1 MPQSPLA
8 TPSACSGAACLSPA
22 AQPKPSDIGPSGS
35 VATASSAL
43 SHMTL
48 DRLLIAKQ
56 DGQCS
61 PQQAWE
67 ILMNLNTTAGRELR
81 DSCLISGASRP
92 EELAFSMATLFCT
105 AAQDRTLA
113 KLDDAGIFIDR
124 TRRDRLRPEDA
135 ALLLSDEGLRLW
147 LRFAASPSGYL
158 SVFVDSILNA
168 PAELTGTLAAAL
180 RVLVACGRD
189 TTNDVAASEV
199 AGDVHLPLSHVC
211 SQVAPEWL
219 PSLLNYGADVN
230 QRTVNGVPLVATAL
244 AAQAQRL
251 YAEGHDLLVPHV
263 SYQQLGAMFQS
274 HGADLS
280 QRSRT
285 GSPPAMLLALNG
297 YCAAAE
303 ALLSLGA
310 GGSHPDRNGNTL
322 MHYLA
327 AVTHLRQH
335 AVSAFFLLNLALRF
349 GHDPAEP
356 NREGTT
362 PCALLRDGLAQYLRL
377 NQTMIAQ
384 ARERA
389 RRGVSAST
397 APGAQNANR
406 HVPPFVIA
414 VAAEAHRRIAQGH
427 DPLLPH
433 ESIFQLGMS
442 LQRDGVDIGQR
453 HTDGTPPVLW
463 LARQGYCGAAEVLLA
478 LHPNANACGPDGN
491 TLIHALAGATRTR
504 ESAILADYMLSTALR
519 YGGDPT
525 RPNRCGNT
533 ALSFLSTERTR
544 FVRASFAFVSET
556 RNSARQKVAQRQ

>member
-1 MPQSPLA
+1 
-8 TPSACSGAACLSPA
+8 
-22 AQPKPSDIGPSGS
+22 
-35 VATASSAL
+35 
-43 SHMTL
+43 MTL
-48 DRLLIAKQ
+48 DRLLIAKG

-105 AAQDRTLA
+105 AAQDRTLV

-124 TRRDRLRPEDA
+124 TRRDRLRPADA

-168 PAELTGTLAAAL
+168 PTPDESTETLAAAL

-189 TTNDVAASEV
+189 TTNDVAASDV
-199 AGDVHLPLSHVC
+199 PGNVHLPLSHVC

-219 PSLLNYGADVN
+219 PTLLSYGADVN
-230 QRTVNGVPLVATAL
+230 QRTANGVPLVATAL

-251 YAEGHDLLVPHV
+251 YAGGHDLLVPHV
-263 SYQQLGAMFQS
+263 SYRQLGAMFQS

-285 GSPPAMLLALNG
+285 GSPPVMLLALNG

-310 GGSHPDRNGNTL
+310 GERHADHNGNTL

-349 GHDPAEP
+349 GRNPNEP

-397 APGAQNANR
+397 APGASGANR

-433 ESIFQLGMS
+433 ESLFQLGMS

-478 LHPNANACGPDGN
+478 LHPNPNACGPDGN
-491 TLIHALAGATRTR
+491 TLMHALAGATRTR
-504 ESAILADYMLSTALR
+504 ESAILADYMLTTALR

-525 RPNRCGNT
+525 RPNRSGNT
-533 ALSFLSTERTR
+533 ALSFLSADRTR
-544 FVRASFAFVSET
+544 FVRASFAFVTET
-556 RNSARQKVAQRQ
+556 RNSAQQKVAQRQ